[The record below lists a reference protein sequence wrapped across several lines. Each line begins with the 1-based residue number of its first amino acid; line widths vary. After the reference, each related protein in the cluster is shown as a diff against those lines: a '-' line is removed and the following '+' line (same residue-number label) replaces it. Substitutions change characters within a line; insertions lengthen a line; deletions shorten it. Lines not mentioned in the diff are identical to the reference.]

1 MKKLTKPKMNQE
13 ELLFGVHKTFSAI
26 YFLEKNQIDEV
37 KHSLTVALQ
46 IFEKFLKIDKNI
58 NQISI
63 AYEITRKTSIIEG
76 NNWFAHNEDNIIILR
91 QLLPLKEYT
100 LLIADAL
107 KALLIWKDQKYAKKQ
122 LKSALNTLNYEIIS
136 ISL

>member
-13 ELLFGVHKTFSAI
+13 ELLFEVHKTFSAI

-37 KHSLTVALQ
+37 KRSLTVALQ
-46 IFEKFLKIDKNI
+46 IFEKFLKIDQNI

-76 NNWFAHNEDNIIILR
+76 NNWFVHNEDNIIILR

-107 KALLIWKDQKYAKKQ
+107 KALLVWKDQKYAKKQ
-122 LKSALNTLNYEIIS
+122 LKSALDTLNYEIIS